1 MRTITLLGGMVH
13 SRHGAQMVQSEPGT
27 PWGAESKGMGWLEGT
42 LPGQIWDNLRIS
54 VSNDANAKGYR

>member
-1 MRTITLLGGMVH
+1 
-13 SRHGAQMVQSEPGT
+13 MVQSEPGT